1 MQKYERGAQGN
12 VRGERE
18 WLLLIQ
24 QEKKWE
30 IPFPKFRNGKGVK
43 QIDSQRG
50 SPLYKLFGAGWV
62 QKGVGGI
69 FLKIRPHS
77 CV

>member
-1 MQKYERGAQGN
+1 MDTGAEGAEGDVEGEADKAEDKGARG
-12 VRGERE
+12 RKR
-18 WLLLIQ
+18 
-24 QEKKWE
+24 
-30 IPFPKFRNGKGVK
+30 
-43 QIDSQRG
+43 D